1 MAQYARPDS
10 TVSAG
15 NWLGNSTTIHGD
27 TSDIDNST
35 YAYMAFFGSSTCEVG
50 LSNVTDPSD
59 DTNHVVYFSGYHT
72 DIFGGG
78 NLTVGIELLQGS
90 TSIKQQNHSITNT
103 NALYTTTLSTSEASN
118 ITDYTDL
125 RFRFT
130 AGSANYAIEVS
141 HARFEVP
148 DAASPPPPPPPP
160 PSSNFIEMSNAQFR
174 IEGLTNLGG

>member
-35 YAYMAFFGSSTCEVG
+35 YAYMSFFGSSTCEVG

-59 DTNHVVYFSGYHT
+59 DTSHVVYFSGYHT

-90 TSIKQQNHSITNT
+90 TSIKQQNHSVTET

-125 RFRFT
+125 RFKYTTTYDGTKEGRIT
-130 AGSANYAIEVS
+130 EAWL
-141 HARFEVP
+141 EVP
-148 DAASPPPPPPPP
+148 DAGGGGGGEPPKLHPEF
-160 PSSNFIEMSNAQFR
+160 FIA
-174 IEGLTNLGG
+174 LL